1 MAAPSSCRGARLL
14 RNWRTPLAVVAVI
27 AAVAVLAYWFC
38 WPYCQQTTVIVLRHA
53 EKQNPSPL
61 PDNQVPL
68 TAAGHA
74 RAATLA
80 QVLAREGVTKIYVT
94 EKLRTQQTAAPL
106 ATLLGITPQ
115 QIPAANTD
123 ELVTEL
129 RSFSNR
135 GRVIVVGHSDTVPAI
150 VDKLGGGTVTIGAR
164 EFDNLFVLTLRKPS
178 ATRIIKATYGEPRT
192 CP

>member
-1 MAAPSSCRGARLL
+1 MLK
-14 RNWRTPLAVVAVI
+14 NWRTPLAVLVVIVA
-27 AAVAVLAYWFC
+27 AGLLAYWFC
-38 WPYCQQTTVIVLRHA
+38 WPCCQTTVIVLRHA
-53 EKQNPSPL
+53 EKQDPSPL

-68 TAAGHA
+68 TAAGQA

-106 ATLLGITPQ
+106 ATLRGITPQ

-123 ELVTEL
+123 QLVTEL

-135 GRVIVVGHSDTVPAI
+135 GRVIVVVGHSNTVPAI
-150 VDKLGGGTVTIGAR
+150 VDKLGGGTITIGAS

-192 CP
+192 CPP